1 MVLVFSSLNYSQEQ
15 LDFRKTNW
23 GMSKDQVK
31 NSEASGLL
39 QEERNILAYE
49 GNLSS
54 YDCII
59 GYIFTNNILVRAKYI
74 IMESASNINNY
85 DSDYNTFKAFLTKKY
100 GQPLKDEKTWNNDL
114 YKDNYSNWG
123 HAILFGHVTYYSY
136 WETENSL
143 IVLSFIVQYNDVSI
157 GIEYS
162 SKKHKVLEE
171 DSTLKDF

>member
-1 MVLVFSSLNYSQEQ
+1 MALVFSSLSYSQEK

-31 NSEASGLL
+31 NSEAYGLL
-39 QEERNILAYE
+39 QEESNILAYN
-49 GNLSS
+49 GNLAG

-74 IMESASNINNY
+74 IMESATNTNNY
-85 DSDYNTFKAFLTKKY
+85 DSDYNTFKSFLTKKY

-123 HAILFGHVTYYSY
+123 HAILIGHVTYFSY

-143 IVLSFIVQYNDVSI
+143 IALSFLVQNNDVSI

-162 SKKHKVLEE
+162 SKKHKDLEE
-171 DSTLKDF
+171 DNTLKDF